1 MACLRFH
8 SWKEADLGLEL
19 QTAEFTLNHNLAPVP
34 TRGKTAKQEIK
45 LLGLCLH
52 TLTKAIREKQAIIR

>member
-1 MACLRFH
+1 MTCLRFH

-34 TRGKTAKQEIK
+34 TRGETAKQEMK
-45 LLGLCLH
+45 LLGL
-52 TLTKAIREKQAIIR
+52 TKAN